1 MINNHMLRIG
11 ALFLLTVL
19 SYGFYNAYLPIT
31 DPVESN
37 YVLSAITMLKHNSW
51 ISPMI
56 YDHVWYDKPPLTYW
70 ALMITYKLFGIS
82 DFTSRIPNTLVAGAS
97 VALMY
102 HIIYRIS
109 KNTFASVLCA
119 ILLMSTLQF
128 WYISHAIITDG
139 FLFLFTLAIFGY
151 SYLAFTNND
160 KSAMVKAYI
169 AAALAVI
176 TKGPI
181 GIILPGLIL
190 LIYVCARYIVHR
202 KDEIYQVSKDIKLLF
217 NPFGLLVFIAIAS
230 PWYIAMYS
238 IHGEQFIS
246 GFLGLH
252 NVDRALVS
260 EHPKFDV
267 WYYYLLIVP
276 LSLLPW
282 TPVIVYHLKDLNWK
296 DDFDLLGIIWFIVI
310 VLFYSLVATKYL
322 TYTLPAIIPCIIWA
336 AVKICELVTDKET
349 GEFTQSFKKFNYL
362 ITLPLGIYYM
372 IFTFTTAFDQSLDS
386 KPLIVGSF
394 IIVCIILI
402 GRYYITSFFKLA
414 IYALVPLI
422 TLYSAITITVPPIL
436 FNQSGLQFRTFIED
450 TSKPIYVYGSY
461 YTSIVYYM
469 DTTPTQVFVDT
480 TDDSIWTEGKTLMPT
495 ITKETFLKDVS
506 NNRGAYVIVPKK
518 YDKDFFNALSYP
530 EAKLVNKTKLASIYK
545 LQSEPP
551 VKRVVCSRA
560 ISP

>member
-19 SYGFYNAYLPIT
+19 CYGFYNAYLPIT

-102 HIIYRIS
+102 HITYRMS
-109 KNTFASVLCA
+109 KSTFAGVLCA

-202 KDEIYQVSKDIKLLF
+202 KDESYQLSKDIKLLF
-217 NPFGLLVFIAIAS
+217 NPLGLLAFIAIAS

-252 NVDRALVS
+252 NVDRALIS
-260 EHPKFDV
+260 EHPKFNV

-282 TPVIVYHLKDLNWK
+282 TPVIVCHLKDLNWK

-372 IFTFTTAFDQSLDS
+372 IFTFTTAFDKSLDS

-394 IIVCIILI
+394 IIVCMILI

-495 ITKETFLKDVS
+495 ITKETFLSNAS
-506 NNRGAYVIVPKK
+506 NNRGSYVIVPKK
-518 YDKDFFNALSYP
+518 YDKDFSNALPYP
-530 EAKLVNKTKLASIYK
+530 KAKLVNKTKLASIYK
-545 LQSEPP
+545 LQ
-551 VKRVVCSRA
+551 
-560 ISP
+560 

>member
-1 MINNHMLRIG
+1 
-11 ALFLLTVL
+11 
-19 SYGFYNAYLPIT
+19 
-31 DPVESN
+31 
-37 YVLSAITMLKHNSW
+37 
-51 ISPMI
+51 MI

-109 KNTFASVLCA
+109 KSTFASVLCA

-160 KSAMVKAYI
+160 RSAMVKAYI

-190 LIYVCARYIVHR
+190 LIYICAHHAIHR
-202 KDEIYQVSKDIKLLF
+202 KDKSYQLSKDIKLLF
-217 NPFGLLVFIAIAS
+217 NPLGLLAFIAIAS

-252 NVDRALVS
+252 NVDRALIS
-260 EHPKFDV
+260 EHPKFNV

-336 AVKICELVTDKET
+336 AIKICELVTDKET

-372 IFTFTTAFDQSLDS
+372 IFTFATAFDKSLDS

-394 IIVCIILI
+394 IIVCMILI

-436 FNQSGLQFRTFIED
+436 FNQSGLQFKTFIED
-450 TSKPIYVYGSY
+450 TSKPIYIYGSY

-495 ITKETFLKDVS
+495 ITKETFLSNTS
-506 NNRGAYVIVPKK
+506 NNRGSYVIVPKK
-518 YDKDFFNALSYP
+518 YDKDFSNALPYP
-530 EAKLVNKTKLASIYK
+530 KAKLVNKTKLASIYK
-545 LQSEPP
+545 LQ
-551 VKRVVCSRA
+551 
-560 ISP
+560 

>member
-19 SYGFYNAYLPIT
+19 CYGFYNAYLPIT

-139 FLFLFTLAIFGY
+139 FLLLFTLAIFGY

-190 LIYVCARYIVHR
+190 LIYICARHAIHR
-202 KDEIYQVSKDIKLLF
+202 KDKIYQLSKDIKLLF
-217 NPFGLLVFIAIAS
+217 NPLGLLAFIAIAS

-252 NVDRALVS
+252 NVDRALIS
-260 EHPKFDV
+260 EHPKFNV

-422 TLYSAITITVPPIL
+422 TLYSVITITVPPIL
-436 FNQSGLQFRTFIED
+436 FNQSGLQFKAFIED

-518 YDKDFFNALSYP
+518 YGKDFSNALSYP

-545 LQSEPP
+545 LQ
-551 VKRVVCSRA
+551 
-560 ISP
+560 

>member
-139 FLFLFTLAIFGY
+139 FLLLFTLAIFGY

-202 KDEIYQVSKDIKLLF
+202 KDESYQLSKDIKLLF
-217 NPFGLLVFIAIAS
+217 NPLGLLAFIAIAS

-252 NVDRALVS
+252 NVDRALIS
-260 EHPKFDV
+260 EHPKFNV

-282 TPVIVYHLKDLNWK
+282 TPVIVCHLKDLNWK

-372 IFTFTTAFDQSLDS
+372 IFTFAAAFDKSLDS
-386 KPLIVGSF
+386 KPLIIGSF
-394 IIVCIILI
+394 IIVCMILI

-450 TSKPIYVYGSY
+450 TSKPIYIYGSY

-469 DTTPTQVFVDT
+469 DTIPTQVFVDT

-506 NNRGAYVIVPKK
+506 NNLGAYVIVPKK
-518 YDKDFFNALSYP
+518 YDKDFSNALSYR

-545 LQSEPP
+545 LQ
-551 VKRVVCSRA
+551 
-560 ISP
+560 

>member
-19 SYGFYNAYLPIT
+19 CYGFYNAYLPIT

-102 HIIYRIS
+102 HITYRIS
-109 KNTFASVLCA
+109 KSTFAGILCA

-128 WYISHAIITDG
+128 WYISHAVITDG

-160 KSAMVKAYI
+160 RSAMVKAYI

-190 LIYVCARYIVHR
+190 LIYICAHHAIHR
-202 KDEIYQVSKDIKLLF
+202 KDKSYQLSKDIKLLF
-217 NPFGLLVFIAIAS
+217 NPLGLLGFIAIAS

-252 NVDRALVS
+252 NVDRALIS
-260 EHPKFDV
+260 EHPKFNV

-372 IFTFTTAFDQSLDS
+372 IFTFATAFDQSLDS

-394 IIVCIILI
+394 IIVCMILI

-450 TSKPIYVYGSY
+450 TSKPIYIYGSY

-518 YDKDFFNALSYP
+518 YDKDFSNALPYP
-530 EAKLVNKTKLASIYK
+530 KAKLVNKTKLASIYK
-545 LQSEPP
+545 LQ
-551 VKRVVCSRA
+551 
-560 ISP
+560 

>member
-1 MINNHMLRIG
+1 MLRIG

-19 SYGFYNAYLPIT
+19 CYGFYNAYLPIT

-102 HIIYRIS
+102 HITYRIS

-139 FLFLFTLAIFGY
+139 FLLLFTLAIFGY

-190 LIYVCARYIVHR
+190 LIYICARYIVHR
-202 KDEIYQVSKDIKLLF
+202 KDESYQLSKDIKLLF
-217 NPFGLLVFIAIAS
+217 NPLGLLAFIAIAS

-252 NVDRALVS
+252 NVDRALIS
-260 EHPKFDV
+260 EHPKFNV

-372 IFTFTTAFDQSLDS
+372 IFTFTTAFDKSLDS

-394 IIVCIILI
+394 IIVCMILI

-518 YDKDFFNALSYP
+518 YDKDFSNALPYP
-530 EAKLVNKTKLASIYK
+530 KAKLVNKTKLASIYK
-545 LQSEPP
+545 LQ
-551 VKRVVCSRA
+551 
-560 ISP
+560 

>member
-139 FLFLFTLAIFGY
+139 FLLLFTLAIFGY

-202 KDEIYQVSKDIKLLF
+202 KDESYQLSKDIKLLF
-217 NPFGLLVFIAIAS
+217 NPLGLLAFIAIAS

-252 NVDRALVS
+252 NVDRALIS
-260 EHPKFDV
+260 EHPKFIV

-372 IFTFTTAFDQSLDS
+372 IFTFTTAFDKSLDS

-394 IIVCIILI
+394 IIVCMILI

-518 YDKDFFNALSYP
+518 YDKDFSNALPYP
-530 EAKLVNKTKLASIYK
+530 KAKLVNKTKLASIYK
-545 LQSEPP
+545 LQ
-551 VKRVVCSRA
+551 
-560 ISP
+560 

>member
-1 MINNHMLRIG
+1 MINNHTLRIS

-19 SYGFYNAYLPIT
+19 SYGFYNAFLPIT

-56 YDHVWYDKPPLTYW
+56 YDQVWYDKPPLTYW

-102 HIIYRIS
+102 HITYRIS
-109 KNTFASVLCA
+109 KSTFAGVLCA

-128 WYISHAIITDG
+128 WYISHAVITDG

-160 KSAMVKAYI
+160 KSVMVKAYI

-190 LIYVCARYIVHR
+190 LIYVCARYAIHR
-202 KDEIYQVSKDIKLLF
+202 KNANYQLSTDIKLLF
-217 NPFGLLVFIAIAS
+217 NPFGLLAFIVIAS

-252 NVDRALVS
+252 NVDRALIS
-260 EHPKFDV
+260 EHPKFNV

-372 IFTFTTAFDQSLDS
+372 IFTFTTAFDKSLDS

-394 IIVCIILI
+394 IIVCMILI

-469 DTTPTQVFVDT
+469 DTIPTQVFVDT

-495 ITKETFLKDVS
+495 ITKETFLSNTS

-518 YDKDFFNALSYP
+518 YDKDFSNTLPYP
-530 EAKLVNKTKLASIYK
+530 KAKLVNKTKLASIYK
-545 LQSEPP
+545 LQ
-551 VKRVVCSRA
+551 
-560 ISP
+560 

>member
-19 SYGFYNAYLPIT
+19 CYGFYNAYLPIT

-102 HIIYRIS
+102 HITYRIS
-109 KNTFASVLCA
+109 KSTFAGILCA

-128 WYISHAIITDG
+128 WYISHAVITDG
-139 FLFLFTLAIFGY
+139 FLFFFTLAIFGY

-160 KSAMVKAYI
+160 RSAMVKAYI

-190 LIYVCARYIVHR
+190 LIYICARHAIHR
-202 KDEIYQVSKDIKLLF
+202 KDKIYQLSKDIKLLF
-217 NPFGLLVFIAIAS
+217 NPLGLLAFIAIAS

-252 NVDRALVS
+252 NVDRALIS
-260 EHPKFDV
+260 EHPKFNV

-372 IFTFTTAFDQSLDS
+372 IFTFATAFDKSLDS
-386 KPLIVGSF
+386 KRLQYHRYCLISLVYSSKRSSK
-394 IIVCIILI
+394 IHQNQYIYMAVTILLL
-402 GRYYITSFFKLA
+402 YITW
-414 IYALVPLI
+414 
-422 TLYSAITITVPPIL
+422 TLHLP
-436 FNQSGLQFRTFIED
+436 
-450 TSKPIYVYGSY
+450 K
-461 YTSIVYYM
+461 
-469 DTTPTQVFVDT
+469 
-480 TDDSIWTEGKTLMPT
+480 
-495 ITKETFLKDVS
+495 FL
-506 NNRGAYVIVPKK
+506 
-518 YDKDFFNALSYP
+518 
-530 EAKLVNKTKLASIYK
+530 
-545 LQSEPP
+545 
-551 VKRVVCSRA
+551 
-560 ISP
+560 